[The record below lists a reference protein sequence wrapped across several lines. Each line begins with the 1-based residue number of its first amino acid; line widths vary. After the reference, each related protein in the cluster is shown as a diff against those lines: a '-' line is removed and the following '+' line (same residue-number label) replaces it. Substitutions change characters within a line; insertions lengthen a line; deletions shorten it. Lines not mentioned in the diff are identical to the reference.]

1 MNIAIVDDDKE
12 VHTTLKQVLKEY
24 ETQYGVAFK
33 VFSYWDGESFI
44 RALENHQTFTIVFM
58 DIFMEKVDGM
68 EAAMNLRQSQ
78 NLNSLLVF
86 LTSTSDFMAQA
97 FSYHAFD
104 YVLKPIDHQRIF
116 HLLQEAQ
123 QFIPNESPYMEISS
137 GRSTYRLLFSQIVSA
152 VSDAHYLEITSSE
165 GRVYRCRMTLHEF
178 YKKTHEDKRFL
189 SLNKGIYVN
198 IDYINSL
205 QQGSCHLKNGSVF
218 PIRVRDMA
226 KIESIIHDYNFLRIR
241 NEQHRNHKGER

>member
-1 MNIAIVDDDKE
+1 MKIAIVDDDKE
-12 VHTTLKQVLKEY
+12 VHTTLKQALKEY
-24 ETQYGVAFK
+24 ETQYGVAFE

-44 RALENHQTFTIVFM
+44 HDLKSHQTFTIVFM
-58 DIFMEKVDGM
+58 DIFMEKIDGI

-78 NLNSLLVF
+78 NLNSLLIF
-86 LTSTSDFMAQA
+86 LTSSPDFMAQA

-104 YVLKPIDHQRIF
+104 YVLKPIDQSRIF

-123 QFIPNESPYMEISS
+123 HFIPSESPYMEISS

-165 GRVYRCRMTLHEF
+165 GRVYRCRMTLQEF
-178 YKKTHEDKRFL
+178 YKKTHQDKRFL

-198 IDYINSL
+198 IDYINYL
-205 QQGSCHLKNGSVF
+205 KQGSCYLKNGTIF
-218 PIRVRDMA
+218 PIRVRDMT
-226 KIESIIHDYNFLRIR
+226 KVESIIHDYNFLRIR
-241 NEQHRNHKGER
+241 NQQYRNHKGER